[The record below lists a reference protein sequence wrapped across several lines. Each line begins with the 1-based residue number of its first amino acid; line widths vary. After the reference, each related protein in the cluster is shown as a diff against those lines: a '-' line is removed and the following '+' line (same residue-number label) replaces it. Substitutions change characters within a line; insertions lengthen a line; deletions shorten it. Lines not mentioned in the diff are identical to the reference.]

1 MLCFSNFPRS
11 TLLSN
16 ICLKTEISIIQ
27 DCCVTLNNE
36 INRSYSQ
43 CVYFYTFSSQMEKR
57 YLKYKM
63 KTSDATIYDWSICI
77 HLNFTSSIIHIEK
90 CKSRLTFGNVLS
102 RRGIFLSINILLYV
116 RKWNIDL
123 LNSTYKKC
131 TCFPY
136 GPKVS

>member
-1 MLCFSNFPRS
+1 MFVNFKLTIQIVKNYKFLCNKLMLCFSNFPRS

-63 KTSDATIYDWSICI
+63 KTSDATIYDWLICI
-77 HLNFTSSIIHIEK
+77 HLNFTSYRIHFGR
-90 CKSRLTFGNVLS
+90 CKRRLIFGNNSS
-102 RRGIFLSINILLYV
+102 RHCMFLKNNI
-116 RKWNIDL
+116 
-123 LNSTYKKC
+123 S
-131 TCFPY
+131 
-136 GPKVS
+136 